1 MPILHG
7 AVAYQTDED
16 QFAPEIQSWDLAKH
30 TPVIPCPVGCLV
42 QYDLYVEINASEDRV
57 KEYIALVHDQLK
69 NECPTITT
77 ESGFNP
83 EG

>member
-69 NECPTITT
+69 NECPHHHDRIRI
-77 ESGFNP
+77 NP

>member
-1 MPILHG
+1 MPILYG
-7 AVAYQTDED
+7 AVAYQSGED

-30 TPVIPCPVGCLV
+30 TALIRCPVGCLI

-57 KEYIALVHDQLK
+57 KEYTALVHEQLK
-69 NECPTITT
+69 NECPYHPDRIRI
-77 ESGFNP
+77 NP